1 MKKITYMAIVVALA
15 TMTGCSDFLTP
26 ENKSNVSDEQQFAN
40 KAGFETLVND
50 AYAKMRLIYASDS
63 YSTWFNAGTDMY
75 ASARNKI
82 EDAYQ
87 LYETLN
93 PENSA
98 NRNLYFH
105 CYQGIRAANAV
116 RQYAAQNNVDKTLKN
131 KRVDEARVLACNFY
145 YILVNDYGGVPI
157 IKDFITAPNRGYP
170 KSSAEEVYNYIIS
183 ELEAVIAGNHL
194 DVSAATKGGGRASME
209 TAKGLLAKTYL
220 AAAWDLGKKDYFT
233 KAAEYADAVIAGRS
247 LTTPFADLWKADG
260 SGDDNA
266 EFIWDVEYDLA
277 SATNTT
283 SGGHDWSVEYCNYL
297 GGAEDPIKATSSA
310 FVPTL
315 YTLHCFEKGDT
326 RYDVTFMSELPNV
339 NKGNKSGTGYWTWY
353 KNGESLVGYPVV
365 RYYKAWY
372 ETDDDVAAWR
382 AKDPT
387 NRANTYV
394 IPMDKNTVEPQEM
407 NGKAM
412 DYYDAITMVFGN
424 APCKKFDDSQTASN
438 QRNTDYRDIH
448 IMTLP
453 EMYLVAAEAYL
464 KAGNTVSAL
473 KRLNMVRR
481 RAGLAD
487 ATTIDIDA
495 ILKERTCEM
504 FGNSPRWIDLR
515 RTQQLVN
522 HCNLYNNDLEG
533 NAATAIG
540 QKTLRPIPQAAFDA
554 NEALN
559 KDTDQT
565 PGY

>member
-1 MKKITYMAIVVALA
+1 
-15 TMTGCSDFLTP
+15 
-26 ENKSNVSDEQQFAN
+26 
-40 KAGFETLVND
+40 
-50 AYAKMRLIYASDS
+50 
-63 YSTWFNAGTDMY
+63 
-75 ASARNKI
+75 
-82 EDAYQ
+82 
-87 LYETLN
+87 
-93 PENSA
+93 
-98 NRNLYFH
+98 
-105 CYQGIRAANAV
+105 
-116 RQYAAQNNVDKTLKN
+116 
-131 KRVDEARVLACNFY
+131 
-145 YILVNDYGGVPI
+145 
-157 IKDFITAPNRGYP
+157 
-170 KSSAEEVYNYIIS
+170 
-183 ELEAVIAGNHL
+183 
-194 DVSAATKGGGRASME
+194 
-209 TAKGLLAKTYL
+209 
-220 AAAWDLGKKDYFT
+220 
-233 KAAEYADAVIAGRS
+233 
-247 LTTPFADLWKADG
+247 
-260 SGDDNA
+260 
-266 EFIWDVEYDLA
+266 
-277 SATNTT
+277 
-283 SGGHDWSVEYCNYL
+283 
-297 GGAEDPIKATSSA
+297 
-310 FVPTL
+310 
-315 YTLHCFEKGDT
+315 
-326 RYDVTFMSELPNV
+326 MSELPNV